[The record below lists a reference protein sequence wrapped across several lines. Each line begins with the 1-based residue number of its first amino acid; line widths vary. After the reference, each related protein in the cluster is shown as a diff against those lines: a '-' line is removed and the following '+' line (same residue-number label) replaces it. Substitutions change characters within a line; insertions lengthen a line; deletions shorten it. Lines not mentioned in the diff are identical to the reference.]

1 MASANGSLASAMAA
15 ATLASQQAYAA
26 STNAAV
32 ARYTFNGFQSQPWD
46 SPLLRVA
53 ELISIGY
60 PAWQTP
66 PLFLPTLLPTANED
80 IQAHL
85 PTVGSE
91 VPSRVLANAMPPP
104 LSAAISGHC
113 PAVCG
118 MQYAVLHA
126 GFPAAP
132 SETVT
137 TILGTAAAIS
147 SHPEPQT
154 PDLSHAMLRSTSLP
168 AAGQCDPLRAQNAAA
183 TPSLPGITRTVISRP
198 IAIRPTGPMSAI
210 GGCLAVGSPL
220 SAALSPPLPPSD
232 SPPSIH
238 SPGAAFS
245 LVKPAAAQ
253 PVPPPPLQQH
263 DEPMVVP
270 VIKAEFVPPLLKS
283 LVRKGTS
290 TAIESRGPT
299 TVRKRRGTGPVSPV
313 KRRAGSPESFTE
325 GCGDSMEIHEEGLER
340 ATGYKGRFCG
350 RLFLKA
356 SPTDL
361 KHSTSL
367 LCVL

>member
-1 MASANGSLASAMAA
+1 MASANGSLATAMAA

-26 STNAAV
+26 TTNAAV

-80 IQAHL
+80 IKVPPRAHP
-85 PTVGSE
+85 PTIVSE
-91 VPSRVLANAMPPP
+91 APSRVLANAMPPP
-104 LSAAISGHC
+104 FSAAVSGHC
-113 PAVCG
+113 HAVSG
-118 MQYAVLHA
+118 MQYAVSHA

-137 TILGTAAAIS
+137 MILGTAAALS
-147 SHPEPQT
+147 SEPQT
-154 PDLSHAMLRSTSLP
+154 PDLSHAMVRSTSLP
-168 AAGQCDPLRAQNAAA
+168 VAGNVCDPLCAQNAAA

-220 SAALSPPLPPSD
+220 SAALSPPGIPSD

-253 PVPPPPLQQH
+253 PPPPPPLQQH
-263 DEPMVVP
+263 DELMVVP

-283 LVRKGTS
+283 LVRKGTP
-290 TAIESRGPT
+290 TATEPRGPT
-299 TVRKRRGTGPVSPV
+299 TIRKRRGAGPVSPV

-325 GCGDSMEIHEEGLER
+325 GCGDSMEVHEEGLER

-356 SPTDL
+356 SSTDL
-361 KHSTSL
+361 
-367 LCVL
+367 